1 MRPLPPHRVR
11 SQRSAAGAVL
21 RPAEEP
27 GICSRRPCPRSRWGE
42 PRPAQPDHSGL
53 GRLLPGRG
61 VQPGLLPAGHLRVEA
76 HLQVGQTHATRTSR
90 RPGRCAAISASSTSS
105 GTTGGSFG
113 DRSLVSG
120 RGEVAHLLKFSW
132 TNIVRHQTVNG
143 TASPDDPA
151 LTKYWTHGGDGSNLR
166 WTVIRCACS
175 NGRAA
180 AARSAETPCSPP
192 TSHPAPINNGRTGG
206 RQSPARPSGTTT
218 SCTTDGP
225 GDPAT
230 RTVTK
235 PAW

>member
-1 MRPLPPHRVR
+1 MRRYFGKFNKFR
-11 SQRSAAGAVL
+11 ND
-21 RPAEEP
+21 
-27 GICSRRPCPRSRWGE
+27 RW
-42 PRPAQPDHSGL
+42 
-53 GRLLPGRG
+53 
-61 VQPGLLPAGHLRVEA
+61 VV
-76 HLQVGQTHATRTSR
+76 
-90 RPGRCAAISASSTSS
+90 
-105 GTTGGSFG
+105 G

-218 SCTTDGP
+218 SCTSDGP

>member
-1 MRPLPPHRVR
+1 MRRYLGKFNKFRND
-11 SQRSAAGAVL
+11 
-21 RPAEEP
+21 
-27 GICSRRPCPRSRWGE
+27 RW
-42 PRPAQPDHSGL
+42 
-53 GRLLPGRG
+53 
-61 VQPGLLPAGHLRVEA
+61 VV
-76 HLQVGQTHATRTSR
+76 
-90 RPGRCAAISASSTSS
+90 
-105 GTTGGSFG
+105 G

-192 TSHPAPINNGRTGG
+192 TSHQFSHQQWENWWQAITRKAIRHDYLVHLGRPG
-206 RQSPARPSGTTT
+206 RPGNPDGDQTRLVDASRQRARRTHHRRSTAH
-218 SCTTDGP
+218 P
-225 GDPAT
+225 GLSS
-230 RTVTK
+230 
-235 PAW
+235 